1 MKNKLITATLLKGW
15 ASKRESQSIM
25 PELIK
30 RLIISSGAKVRKM
43 SIPSGDNVYI
53 PGWDGQVSSD
63 SPIFNV
69 SAGISLWEIGTNSD
83 VTTKA
88 NNDYNK
94 RTNDSLGYDRTK
106 ATFVFVTPR
115 IWEQAGNWVKEK
127 KSENKWKDIVVFT
140 AIELEDWIAQYPVV
154 AIWLADKIGTIK
166 NTSLDYPQLFWNKW
180 AKGEKYVLPPS
191 LLLGG
196 REDAINAIKVSLRVP
211 KVIYVQ
217 SVSREE
223 SLAFICAVAI
233 KCQAKAEDTCQN
245 IVITKKR
252 TRCARIS

>member
-15 ASKRESQSIM
+15 ASKRESQSIL

-83 VTTKA
+83 VRTKA

-94 RTNDSLGYDRTK
+94 RTNDSLGYD
-106 ATFVFVTPR
+106 
-115 IWEQAGNWVKEK
+115 WVLIQRMA
-127 KSENKWKDIVVFT
+127 SALLSI
-140 AIELEDWIAQYPVV
+140 
-154 AIWLADKIGTIK
+154 
-166 NTSLDYPQLFWNKW
+166 S
-180 AKGEKYVLPPS
+180 VL
-191 LLLGG
+191 
-196 REDAINAIKVSLRVP
+196 N
-211 KVIYVQ
+211 
-217 SVSREE
+217 SR
-223 SLAFICAVAI
+223 S
-233 KCQAKAEDTCQN
+233 
-245 IVITKKR
+245 
-252 TRCARIS
+252 ISFFG

>member
-15 ASKRESQSIM
+15 ASKRESQSIL

-83 VTTKA
+83 VRTKA

-106 ATFVFVTPR
+106 AP
-115 IWEQAGNWVKEK
+115 
-127 KSENKWKDIVVFT
+127 
-140 AIELEDWIAQYPVV
+140 L
-154 AIWLADKIGTIK
+154 
-166 NTSLDYPQLFWNKW
+166 SL
-180 AKGEKYVLPPS
+180 
-191 LLLGG
+191 
-196 REDAINAIKVSLRVP
+196 
-211 KVIYVQ
+211 
-217 SVSREE
+217 
-223 SLAFICAVAI
+223 
-233 KCQAKAEDTCQN
+233 
-245 IVITKKR
+245 
-252 TRCARIS
+252 

>member
-83 VTTKA
+83 VTQQRPIMIIIKERMIHWGMIEQ
-88 NNDYNK
+88 K
-94 RTNDSLGYDRTK
+94 QPLSL
-106 ATFVFVTPR
+106 
-115 IWEQAGNWVKEK
+115 
-127 KSENKWKDIVVFT
+127 
-140 AIELEDWIAQYPVV
+140 
-154 AIWLADKIGTIK
+154 
-166 NTSLDYPQLFWNKW
+166 
-180 AKGEKYVLPPS
+180 
-191 LLLGG
+191 
-196 REDAINAIKVSLRVP
+196 
-211 KVIYVQ
+211 
-217 SVSREE
+217 
-223 SLAFICAVAI
+223 
-233 KCQAKAEDTCQN
+233 
-245 IVITKKR
+245 
-252 TRCARIS
+252 